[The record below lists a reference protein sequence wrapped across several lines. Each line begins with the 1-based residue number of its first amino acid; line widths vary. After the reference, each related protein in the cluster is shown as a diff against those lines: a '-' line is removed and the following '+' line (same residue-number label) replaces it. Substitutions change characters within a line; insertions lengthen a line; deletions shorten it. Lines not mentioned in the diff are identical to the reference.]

1 MAVFRWVNDSANG
14 YSLQVG
20 LTQVPEPSAVAA
32 VFAAAVLAFVFAR
45 KRAK

>member
-1 MAVFRWVNDSANG
+1 MAVFRWVNDAANG

-32 VFAAAVLAFVFAR
+32 IVAAAVLAFAFAR
-45 KRAK
+45 RRAK